1 MKDLSAKLPT
11 KLEVF
16 LLLFGLVFYI
26 PVLLS
31 YNLLDEHFK
40 LAYAAHIFAH
50 IKDLPAFLFGSSQET
65 GFHFFENLAFL
76 PFAALSF
83 FNASIMQFLLVV
95 LHCLNGILFYRV
107 SNVVLQEKLSIAS
120 AAAKAGSGFAALLF
134 LASPLAVEAVSYLP
148 SCHVVLGTTLALL
161 AAIVIGKNKSRS
173 KILTTL
179 FTSTLLSGLS
189 LTSLSLLAL
198 FSKEQKKL
206 ARLAVLGIILI
217 LIFLLLQDL
226 AVFRNICLRNFSSLL
241 LVLAP
246 APMPILKNSL
256 LALDAVSIVVFLAGI
271 VFGFIRKDFVQVFLF
286 CAAPLALP
294 ILFYPMAANAENS
307 AALAGSRHYYSI
319 LPLLALLQVLP
330 TLALFDKALK
340 EDKFSLEMRIRLNL
354 YREFYGLAIALPS
367 LSIILY
373 TAFDAGLAARS
384 LGKGYQAFQKQ
395 VKALAKQNNLPY
407 VVVADTPQA
416 ISLLPLIGNELS
428 IFDGR
433 TGLLSAE
440 MSGTGALVDVIEQDF
455 TRPPGR
461 QNRYLYRYDRSFSSI
476 VPVDFQLTQSEAL
489 NYDGKTIK
497 DAMSPPFDHLGNNA
511 AYFDQTVILQGPTPA
526 FGLSRLFLNPLE
538 TQGIALRCSM
548 ERADKKGI
556 ACDMHWLTN
565 RFDKWDDNRS
575 SSVES
580 EKDVEFNLRH
590 FGWLSQGYV
599 TDLVLGFAKNSRV
612 KITGIRSLSAASL
625 KDNLKLQVIPKNSYK
640 PVFSGKYFRYPE
652 SIPYLD
658 LFRSVG
664 SVTLVAR
671 TKQPEEGGL
680 PKRIR
685 LDIRATNGKLI
696 DSQIAMTD
704 QPIEIKLKKDQAILD
719 IAAMQVDE
727 TGAVVSMS
735 SDCLRILNR

>member
-40 LAYAAHIFAH
+40 LAYAAHLFAH
-50 IKDLPAFLFGSSQET
+50 LKDLPAFLVGNSQET
-65 GFHFFENLAFL
+65 GFHFFENLVFL
-76 PFAALSF
+76 PFATVSF
-83 FNASIMQFLLVV
+83 FNAAIMQFLLVG
-95 LHCLNGILFYRV
+95 LHCLNAVLFCKV
-107 SNVVLQEKLSIAS
+107 SKIVLQEHLQISPTG
-120 AAAKAGSGFAALLF
+120 AKAGSGFAAFLF

-148 SCHVVLGTTLALL
+148 SFHVVLGTTLALIGAL
-161 AAIVIGKNKSRS
+161 SISNNKGQAQIIAA
-173 KILTTL
+173 L

-189 LTSLSLLAL
+189 LASFSLLAL

-206 ARLAVLGIILI
+206 ARLAALGIVLI

-226 AVFRNICLRNFSSLL
+226 AVFRNIRLRNLSSLL

-256 LALDAVSIVVFLAGI
+256 LALDAVSIVVFLTGLVLGI
-271 VFGFIRKDFVQVFLF
+271 IRKDFAKAFLF
-286 CAAPLALP
+286 CAAPIALP

-307 AALAGSRHYYSI
+307 AAFAGSRYFYSI

-330 TLALFDKALK
+330 TLALFDRAFR
-340 EDKFSLEMRIRLNL
+340 EEKFSLEMRIRLNL

-433 TGLLSAE
+433 TALLSAE

-476 VPVDFQLTQSEAL
+476 VPVDLQLKQSEAL
-489 NYDGKTIK
+489 HYDGKTIK
-497 DAMSPPFDHLGNNA
+497 DAMSPPFDHLGDNA
-511 AYFDQTVILQGPTPA
+511 EYYDQTVILKGQTPA

-538 TQGIALRCSM
+538 TQGIALKCSM
-548 ERADKKGI
+548 ERPDKKGI

-565 RFDKWDDNRS
+565 RFDKWADSRS
-575 SSVES
+575 SNAEC
-580 EKDVEFNLRH
+580 EKNVEFNLRH
-590 FGWLSQGYV
+590 FGWLSQGYI

-612 KITGIRSLSAASL
+612 KIEEIRSLSAAAL

-640 PVFSGKYFRYPE
+640 PVFVGKYFRYPE

-658 LFRSVG
+658 LYRSIG

-671 TKQPEEGGL
+671 TKQSESGPV

-685 LDIRATNGKLI
+685 IDLRSPNGKLI
-696 DSQIAMTD
+696 ASQMAMTD
-704 QPIEIKLKKDQAILD
+704 RPIEMRLKKDQAIFD
-719 IAAMQVDE
+719 VNAVEVDE

-735 SDCLRILNR
+735 SDWLRILNR